1 MTKTPKRRDRRPTQG
16 DAHAMPRCSPDVVRR
31 DMARVELDCES
42 EFQALIDEASD
53 LKDLIHEL
61 AEIKAQ

>member
-1 MTKTPKRRDRRPTQG
+1 MTSTPKHRDRRPTQG
-16 DAHAMPRCSPDVVRR
+16 DAHAVPRCSPDAVRR
-31 DMARVELDCES
+31 DAVLTELDGES